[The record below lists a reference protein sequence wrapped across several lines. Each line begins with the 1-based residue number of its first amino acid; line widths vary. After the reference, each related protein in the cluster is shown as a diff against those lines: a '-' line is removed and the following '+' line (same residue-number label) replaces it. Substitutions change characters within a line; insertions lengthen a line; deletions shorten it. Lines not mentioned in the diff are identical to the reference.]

1 MKVIKMKN
9 FLVPDYSFKALTDVT
24 PEFLCHH
31 DIKLLMLDM
40 DNTISPYG
48 IYEPSEDIL
57 AWSDNMKSAG
67 IELYIV
73 SNSKR
78 PGRTEQFAKIMNIGY
93 IKAAGKP
100 KPAALLKVMGI
111 KNISPKNCALAGDQ
125 IYTDTIAANL
135 AGVMSILVFPIKFTN
150 VFLKIRY
157 WAELPFRALCKNK
170 MEG

>member
-1 MKVIKMKN
+1 MKN
-9 FLVPDYSFKALTDVT
+9 IFVPEFSFKALTDVT
-24 PEFLCHH
+24 PEFLCQHN
-31 DIKLLMLDM
+31 IKLLMLDM

-48 IYEPSEDIL
+48 ISEPSAEVL
-57 AWSDNMKSAG
+57 EWSDRIKEAG

-100 KPAALLKVMGI
+100 KPAGILKVMGI
-111 KNISPKNCALAGDQ
+111 KNISPQHCALAGDQ

-135 AGVMSILVFPIKFTN
+135 AGVMSLLVFPIKFTN
-150 VFLKIRY
+150 IFLKLRY